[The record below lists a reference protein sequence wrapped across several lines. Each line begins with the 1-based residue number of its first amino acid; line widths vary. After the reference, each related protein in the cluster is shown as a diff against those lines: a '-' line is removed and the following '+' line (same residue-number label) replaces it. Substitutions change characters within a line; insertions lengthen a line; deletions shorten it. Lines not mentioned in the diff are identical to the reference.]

1 MIKRTGETLQQ
12 RGMGYTAILTQDH
25 VKFQFR
31 TYFKRLKEA
40 KMCQNGRHA
49 QFTVEPKNIDWGFGG

>member
-1 MIKRTGETLQQ
+1 
-12 RGMGYTAILTQDH
+12 MGYTAILTQDH

-40 KMCQNGRHA
+40 KMFHNGRLA